1 MVSNGMKG
9 LAFSVLDYVRPDA
22 YNTYM
27 SKLTLSVDEHVVRQ
41 AKRYA
46 AKRGT
51 SVSHLV
57 ERYLSL
63 VARPPRSSE
72 MTPPV
77 LSMLRGAAKGID
89 AEEYGRHLVRK
100 YR

>member
-1 MVSNGMKG
+1 MG
-9 LAFSVLDYVRPDA
+9 
-22 YNTYM
+22 
-27 SKLTLSVDEHVVRQ
+27 SKLTLSVDERVVRE

-63 VARPPRSSE
+63 VARPPRSTE
-72 MTPPV
+72 EDPPA
-77 LSMLRGAAKGID
+77 LRMLRGAAKGVGP
-89 AEEYGRHLVRK
+89 EEYGRYLLRK

>member
-1 MVSNGMKG
+1 
-9 LAFSVLDYVRPDA
+9 
-22 YNTYM
+22 M
-27 SKLTLSVDEHVVRQ
+27 SKLTLSVDEQVVKR

-57 ERYLSL
+57 EGYLTL

-72 MTPPV
+72 QDPPV
-77 LSMLRGAAKGID
+77 LRMLRGAAKGVD
-89 AEEYGRHLVRK
+89 PEDYGRHLLRK
-100 YR
+100 HR

>member
-1 MVSNGMKG
+1 
-9 LAFSVLDYVRPDA
+9 
-22 YNTYM
+22 M
-27 SKLTLSVDEHVVRQ
+27 SKLTLSVNERVVQQ

-63 VARPPRSSE
+63 VARPPRSNE
-72 MTPPV
+72 DDPPV
-77 LSMLRGAAKGID
+77 LKMLRGAARGVD
-89 AEEYGRHLVRK
+89 PEEYGRHLVRK